1 MFSTAAFR
9 LLSLIPLS
17 MILFIPPALAQFEI
31 APDHFDSEGKK
42 AATHSTA
49 KNKARPQ
56 IVSSAANAAGAAA
69 VRGKTGHS
77 GGSLQ
82 AENSTNQDLKG
93 GPSAARKKFTVA
105 RRIAAAKPQAQ

>member
-17 MILFIPPALAQFEI
+17 MILFILPALAQFEI

-56 IVSSAANAAGAAA
+56 IVSPAANSAGAAA
-69 VRGKTGHS
+69 VRGKPGHA

-82 AENSTNQDLKG
+82 AGNSTNQDLKG
-93 GPSAARKKFTVA
+93 GPIAARQKSTVA
-105 RRIAAAKPQAQ
+105 RKIAAAKPQSR